1 MSQHSE
7 KVRRLRHPVKAKTV
21 LHRRWPTRWAAELR
35 TSSGGIA
42 CLVEDI
48 SRYGAKLRIGV
59 EQITDE
65 NVVLAI
71 GNFGVVHA
79 RLVWRRRDRVGI
91 QFKASQ
97 PWALDLVM
105 RAAKDNCWRP
115 RTAQ

>member
-1 MSQHSE
+1 MSEPSE

-42 CLVEDI
+42 CTVEDI
-48 SRYGAKLRIGV
+48 SRYGAKLKIGT
-59 EQITDE
+59 EQIADE
-65 NVVLAI
+65 NVSLAI
-71 GNFGVVHA
+71 GDFGVVLA

-105 RAAKDNCWRP
+105 RAAKDNYWRP
-115 RTAQ
+115 RTVQ